1 MPIKVFELP
10 IGVPQSE
17 QKQTSKLQLLKTG
30 QQMTAASLRL
40 TTNLDN
46 HNYMTPQKKQ
56 VGVSSPQHNLMA
68 LKQRAITIQN
78 AN

>member
-1 MPIKVFELP
+1 
-10 IGVPQSE
+10 
-17 QKQTSKLQLLKTG
+17 
-30 QQMTAASLRL
+30 MTAASLRL

-56 VGVSSPQHNLMA
+56 VGVSSPQHNFMA

>member
-1 MPIKVFELP
+1 
-10 IGVPQSE
+10 
-17 QKQTSKLQLLKTG
+17 
-30 QQMTAASLRL
+30 MTAASLRL